1 MNGLRNQPWYP
12 LLPLV
17 PIHILAYLCNFTN
30 CFFNAA
36 PSFFGV
42 GFSLLY
48 VGFLLAVPF
57 SAKHFLAE
65 ILCHFFTG
73 VFRQSLCFLSGD
85 FLWKCG
91 QHRLCPFPA
100 VCACLLRTDRG
111 SLSGNHGS
119 LPASAGRAALPV
131 FSP

>member
-1 MNGLRNQPWYP
+1 MNGLRNQPFAIGSHPYSGSP
-12 LLPLV
+12 LQFHKLLLQRYAFLLWRWV
-17 PIHILAYLCNFTN
+17 Q
-30 CFFNAA
+30 
-36 PSFFGV
+36 PSLFGAV
-42 GFSLLY
+42 
-48 VGFLLAVPF
+48 FLLAVPF

-65 ILCHFFTG
+65 ILCHFFID
-73 VFRQSLCFLSGD
+73 VFCQSLCFLSGD

-100 VCACLLRTDRG
+100 VCACLLRTDRD

-119 LPASAGRAALPV
+119 LPASAGRAASPV

>member
-42 GFSLLY
+42 GFNLLY
-48 VGFLLAVPF
+48 VGLCFYLLF
-57 SAKHFLAE
+57 R
-65 ILCHFFTG
+65 
-73 VFRQSLCFLSGD
+73 FRQNTFWLKFYAI
-85 FLWKCG
+85 F
-91 QHRLCPFPA
+91 H
-100 VCACLLRTDRG
+100 
-111 SLSGNHGS
+111 
-119 LPASAGRAALPV
+119 
-131 FSP
+131 

>member
-1 MNGLRNQPWYP
+1 MNGLRKQPWYP
-12 LLPLV
+12 FLPLV

-30 CFFNAA
+30 CFFNAT
-36 PSFFGV
+36 PTFF
-42 GFSLLY
+42 
-48 VGFLLAVPF
+48 
-57 SAKHFLAE
+57 
-65 ILCHFFTG
+65 
-73 VFRQSLCFLSGD
+73 
-85 FLWKCG
+85 
-91 QHRLCPFPA
+91 A